1 MCNIKTSKRV
11 EEVSAQINRCAALGA
26 DIMRLSVLD
35 HGRRQSF
42 AEIKKRTSIPL
53 VADIHFEYE
62 FASRSD

>member
-1 MCNIKTSKRV
+1 MCNIKTSKL

-35 HGRRQSF
+35 MEDAKSF